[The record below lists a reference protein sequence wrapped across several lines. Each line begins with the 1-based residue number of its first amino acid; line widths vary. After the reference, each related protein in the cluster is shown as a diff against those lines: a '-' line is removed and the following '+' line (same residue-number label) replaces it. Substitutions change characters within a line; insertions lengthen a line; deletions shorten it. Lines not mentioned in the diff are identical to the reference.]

1 MKGGCIVRVQKHSV
15 FSFLALLW
23 FVASSLVDILFPKQ
37 IYLSPELYATFYPN
51 DVINLFLGGVA
62 LLLCTLKTVRKSRFF
77 LPFRTGMLLFI
88 LYNAIASA
96 YANTNGM
103 DILLLLLSIAAL
115 LTLVEAGEYQNLLAR
130 AFSPGHAKRYA
141 SLLIVMAGIFILRA
155 ALQLFGKA
163 ASPGEKGVALADVLL
178 CSLWLANGIG
188 FLRNPAKCFI
198 AAFLC
203 YIHGSL
209 LFLSLLLFI
218 ILQPLL
224 LGTAFPY
231 EDFAVIAMMSTAFFV
246 PLALLAKE
254 MRLHSQEC

>member
-1 MKGGCIVRVQKHSV
+1 MRVQKHSV
-15 FSFLALLW
+15 FCFLALLW
-23 FVASSLVDILFPKQ
+23 FVASSLVDVLFPKE
-37 IYLSPELYATFYPN
+37 IYVSPELYATFYPN
-51 DVINLFLGGVA
+51 DVINLSLGGVA
-62 LLLCTLKTVRKSRFF
+62 LLLCTLKSVRKSRFF
-77 LPFRTGMLLFI
+77 LPFRSGMLLFI

-103 DILLLLLSIAAL
+103 DILLLLLAIAAA
-115 LTLVEAGEYQNLLAR
+115 LTLVEAEEYQNLLTLG
-130 AFSPGHAKRYA
+130 FSPVHAKRYA
-141 SLLIVMAGIFILRA
+141 SLLIIMAGLFILRA
-155 ALQLFGKA
+155 ALQLFNKE
-163 ASPGEKGVALADVLL
+163 ASPGEKGVSLADVLL

-188 FLRNPAKCFI
+188 FLRNAAKCFI
-198 AAFLC
+198 AAFIC

-209 LFLSLLLFI
+209 LFLSLLLLF

-231 EDFAVIAMMSTAFFV
+231 KDFAVIAMMSTAFFI